1 MRIEKNNQKADNRAI
16 GVFDSGLGG
25 LTAVKELMHTLPK
38 ENIVYFGDTGRV
50 PYGTR
55 SNETIIKYVHQDI
68 RFLLNFNIKLI
79 VVACGTAS
87 SVALEKVRT
96 QFEVPIVGVVKPA
109 VEKAISLTHSKRIG
123 IIGTPSTINS
133 KSYVRSI
140 AQMAPDVK
148 TFDKACP
155 LFVPLVEN
163 GYLDNQV
170 ARLVAQEYLEPLKKE
185 RVDTIIMG
193 CTHYPLLK
201 ETICKVMGEGVA
213 LVDPGAETAKYVKT
227 FLDEKKTFA
236 HEASKQQ
243 YRYFVS
249 DSIAH
254 FEELGSLF
262 LQKKMQNCV
271 EKIDIEQY

>member
-1 MRIEKNNQKADNRAI
+1 MRMETGEKKTNNCAI

-25 LTAVKELMHTLPK
+25 LTAVKELMQRLPK

-55 SNETIIKYVHQDI
+55 SNETIIKYASQDI

-87 SVALEKVRT
+87 SVALEQMRA
-96 QFEVPIVGVVKPA
+96 QFKVPIVGVVKPA
-109 VEKAISLTHSKRIG
+109 VEKAIALTRNKRIG
-123 IIGTPSTINS
+123 IIGTPSTISS

-140 AQMAPDVK
+140 AQIAPDVH
-148 TFDKACP
+148 TVDKACP

-163 GYLDNQV
+163 GYIDNQV
-170 ARLVAQEYLEPLKKE
+170 ARLVTQEYLEPLKQE
-185 RVDTIIMG
+185 QVDTLIMG

-201 ETICKVMGEGVA
+201 DTISAVMGKSVT
-213 LVDPGAETAKYVKT
+213 LVDSGAETAKYVRDI
-227 FLDEKKTFA
+227 LEKKSA
-236 HEASKQQ
+236 LANEASKKQ

-249 DSIAH
+249 DSVKH
-254 FEELGSLF
+254 FEEIGSLF
-262 LQKKMQNCV
+262 LQKEIQNCV
-271 EKIDIEQY
+271 DKVDIEQY